1 MMKTQKKRTIRR
13 LLPAALPLL
22 LLVFAGCNKRS
33 MKTAAANTAQQTP
46 VMRTAKQGLG
56 KIVYWV
62 LPGPRR
68 LDASVFGTPGNP
80 KMGFK
85 EKLQAAQQAVAAHKM
100 PPSVPQLLK
109 HLPFL
114 VGVPVNARVADA
126 DGNWWFRHP
135 TPFGDKARII
145 QGDFTATYWDV
156 VKKDPPGPPG
166 KTPDKARMLAHFTD
180 PAGNTY
186 KVVLDHVVKPP
197 FPGYETAGG
206 VMIDGYHHGNT
217 GTGSPLMPK
226 VRTYAAFWGIG
237 DVYINGKLAEPHRVI
252 HMMTTE
258 IVRDR
263 DYRLASDSEMPLPP
277 NRWHIKGQPH
287 HTHLVVLPITPTK
300 QGPVFKPLKTAFR
313 LPNGMPQP
321 FIHVMYEQDEIS

>member
-1 MMKTQKKRTIRR
+1 MNTKEKIIRR
-13 LLPAALPLL
+13 LLPAMLL
-22 LLVFAGCNKRS
+22 LVLVFAGCNRQSKQATS
-33 MKTAAANTAQQTP
+33 TAASQQSEAT
-46 VMRTAKQGLG
+46 RTTSQDPG

-68 LDASVFGTPGNP
+68 LDAAVFGTPDNP
-80 KMGFK
+80 KMTFK
-85 EKLQAAQQAVAAHKM
+85 GEFQAARQAVAAHKM

-109 HLPFL
+109 DLPFL
-114 VGVPVNARVADA
+114 VGVPLKARVPDA
-126 DGNWWFRHP
+126 SGNWWLRRP
-135 TPFGDKARII
+135 TLFSDRARIVK
-145 QGDFTATYWDV
+145 GDFQAAYWDV
-156 VKKDPPGPPG
+156 VKEDPPGPPA
-166 KTPDKARMLAHFTD
+166 KTPDRARMVAHFSD

-206 VMIDGYHHGNT
+206 VMIDGYHHGST

-237 DVYINGKLAEPHRVI
+237 DVYINGKLAEPNRVI

-263 DYRLASDSEMPLPP
+263 DYRLALDSEMPLPP
-277 NRWHIKGQPH
+277 ERWHIKGQSH
-287 HTHLVVLPITPTK
+287 HTHLVVLPITPVK
-300 QGPVFKPLKTAFR
+300 GRGPVFKPLKTAFT
-313 LPNGMPQP
+313 LPNGKPQP